1 MTTVATKPALMRK
14 ADAATYLGVSVRTI
28 EQLLET
34 GALARRYIGKRQYR
48 VTVDSLDAYVASLP
62 DEAPHE

>member
-14 ADAATYLGVSVRTI
+14 ADAATYLGVGLRTI

-48 VTVDSLDAYVASLP
+48 ITVESLDAYVDSLP
-62 DEAPHE
+62 IEAPHE